1 MITFVKT
8 KTKTKQL
15 CVCVC
20 VHTYLNAQKMLSKD
34 TLQIQILNSQSSSE
48 LGNGIWKDG
57 RYEGE
62 ILVLLY
68 YFCFV

>member
-8 KTKTKQL
+8 KTKQL
-15 CVCVC
+15 CGVCA
-20 VHTYLNAQKMLSKD
+20 YLLKCTENAFKGYTSNCSFPFL
-34 TLQIQILNSQSSSE
+34 LW